1 MRVRV
6 ASLAALVLAG
16 GLAAVAAANCA
27 SPTQIIVDVR
37 VDSSLCSGINTGIAI
52 GAPSTIE
59 NAALTVY
66 QAGCRAAGGS
76 GQSQVGALT
85 ITPSDADDGEVTLK
99 IIAAV
104 GERANPD
111 ACGREDNETGKAD
124 WSSCILARRTA
135 RFVPGETVTL
145 TVRLTSDCVGQYCGA
160 VNECSSGQCVRPE
173 QVQTDG
179 GVLDATVIEVDSGP
193 DPVTD
198 AGADA
203 CAIDCIGPKTECDAP
218 QKKCKITCGGS
229 RPEDRCS
236 SQTRCSGDFDC
247 LVVCGGAG
255 VNVDRACTGVSC
267 TTSKTCEFDCT
278 GSGNDHCRDIDCR
291 GQSCKVSCSNTD
303 STCRDVA
310 MDAGTNTIS
319 CEPTDRGNPTCK
331 NIVCNGDCT
340 RTCGDAGLGCA
351 AGDQSRCN
359 GDTGDCEKF
368 EDAGPD
374 AGPGKP

>member
-6 ASLAALVLAG
+6 APLAALVLAG

-52 GAPSTIE
+52 GAPSKIE

-66 QAGCRAAGGS
+66 QAGCRSAGGS

-99 IIAAV
+99 IVAAV

-179 GVLDATVIEVDSGP
+179 GVLDATVIEIDSGP
-193 DPVTD
+193 EPDLD

-203 CAIDCIGPKTECDAP
+203 CVEGCVGPNAECNATE
-218 QKKCKITCGGS
+218 KKCKITCGEGQCKAGV
-229 RPEDRCS
+229 RC
-236 SQTRCSGDFDC
+236 TGDFDC
-247 LVVCGGAG
+247 DFVCGGLENGAKRTTC
-255 VNVDRACTGVSC
+255 DRVSC
-267 TTSKTCEFDCT
+267 KTTGTCNF
-278 GSGNDHCRDIDCR
+278 DCR
-291 GQSCKVSCSNTD
+291 GSGDTHCKNIACSAKTCTVACSTTK
-303 STCRDVA
+303 STCIGVT
-310 MDAGTNTIS
+310 MDAGTNSITCEATSANPRNPS
-319 CEPTDRGNPTCK
+319 CKDVTCFGGK
-331 NIVCNGDCT
+331 CTRDCDDDGVGCALNDNSFCADGGDCT
-340 RTCGDAGLGCA
+340 GW
-351 AGDQSRCN
+351 
-359 GDTGDCEKF
+359 

-374 AGPGKP
+374 SGSGD